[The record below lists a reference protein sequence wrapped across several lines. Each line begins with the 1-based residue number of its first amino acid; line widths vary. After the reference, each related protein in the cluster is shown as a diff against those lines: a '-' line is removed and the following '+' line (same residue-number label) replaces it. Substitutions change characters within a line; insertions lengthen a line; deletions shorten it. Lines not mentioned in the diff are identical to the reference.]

1 MSASKK
7 SGQLTCYQTGQFYLL
22 PTHKSKELTR
32 DGKLTSMTHSKKN
45 VLEHDLLNRH
55 SQQVAGPNR
64 LMETT

>member
-1 MSASKK
+1 
-7 SGQLTCYQTGQFYLL
+7 
-22 PTHKSKELTR
+22 
-32 DGKLTSMTHSKKN
+32 MTHSKKN